1 MTTHTSSRRYGEHPN
16 VDLDINA
23 ILPQQHGHTLL
34 SLAGHGSFYGAME
47 IFLDH
52 GANPTDQTMLRCA
65 RMGDV
70 GGVVVH
76 SSIRGQF
83 KLRLCLAIVTQTAH
97 E

>member
-1 MTTHTSSRRYGEHPN
+1 MHRQSCRFTTQLSPRRYGEHPN

-23 ILPQQHGHTLL
+23 VLPQQHGHTLL

-52 GANPTDQTMLRCA
+52 GANPTDQTLLRCA

-70 GGVVVH
+70 GGVVLLTFEANPRFVCA
-76 SSIRGQF
+76 
-83 KLRLCLAIVTQTAH
+83 L
-97 E
+97 